1 MIRRPPRSTRTDTLL
16 PYTTLFRSRGASCLH
31 PPRQHKYREPVS
43 FRISFW
49 PSQCKRAEAH
59 PVALC
64 ISIERLPAPQSRL
77 IGLNMHDIRLIRE
90 DPAAFD
96 AALDKRGLEPLSTQL
111 MELDKQKHSV
121 STKLQTYQQGN
132 KKEEKHTGQTSAQ
145 ETQEKDKRT
154 KRK

>member
-1 MIRRPPRSTRTDTLL
+1 MRISDWSSDVCSSDL
-16 PYTTLFRSRGASCLH
+16 RGASCLH

-96 AALDKRGLEPLSTQL
+96 AALAKRGLEPLSAQL
-111 MELDKQKHSV
+111 LALDEQKRAV
-121 STKLQTYQQGN
+121 STQVQTCQARRNEASKLIGTA
-132 KKEEKHTGQTSAQ
+132 KAQ
-145 ETQEKDKRT
+145 KDMEKDRKRT
-154 KRK
+154 RLNSSH

>member
-1 MIRRPPRSTRTDTLL
+1 MIRRPPRSTRTDTLF
-16 PYTTLFRSRGASCLH
+16 PYTTLFRS
-31 PPRQHKYREPVS
+31 PRQHKYREPVS

-96 AALDKRGLEPLSTQL
+96 AALAKRGLEPLSAQL
-111 MELDKQKHSV
+111 LALDEQKRAV
-121 STKLQTYQQGN
+121 STQ
-132 KKEEKHTGQTSAQ
+132 GQTCQARRNEASKLIGQAMAQ
-145 ETQEKDKRT
+145 KKKKRE
-154 KRK
+154 RR

>member
-1 MIRRPPRSTRTDTLL
+1 MRISDWSSDVCSSDL
-16 PYTTLFRSRGASCLH
+16 RGASCLH

-96 AALDKRGLEPLSTQL
+96 AALAKRGLEPLSAQL
-111 MELDKQKHSV
+111 RSEEHTSELQSLMRN
-121 STKLQTYQQGN
+121 SY
-132 KKEEKHTGQTSAQ
+132 
-145 ETQEKDKRT
+145 
-154 KRK
+154 

>member
-1 MIRRPPRSTRTDTLL
+1 MIRRPPRSTRTDTLF
-16 PYTTLFRSRGASCLH
+16 PYTTLFRSDIQRLPDCGRGASCLH

-90 DPAAFD
+90 DPADRKSTRRTPVTNAH
-96 AALDKRGLEPLSTQL
+96 LVCRLLLE
-111 MELDKQKHSV
+111 KQK
-121 STKLQTYQQGN
+121 KY
-132 KKEEKHTGQTSAQ
+132 KKNT
-145 ETQEKDKRT
+145 
-154 KRK
+154 